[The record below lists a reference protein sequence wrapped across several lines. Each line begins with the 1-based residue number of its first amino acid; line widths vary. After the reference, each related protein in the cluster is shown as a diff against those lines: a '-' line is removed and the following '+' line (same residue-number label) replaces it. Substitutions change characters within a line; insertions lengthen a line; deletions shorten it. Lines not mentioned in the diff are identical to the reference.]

1 MSASQ
6 LGLGQLVGLFGVV
19 SFGAVLPV
27 VPTGA
32 AVSVAAVVSASD
44 NVLLLLVVIL
54 VGAAGAYAGDV
65 ITYAAMRLASPRLSA
80 RVRWLRASASTA
92 ALNRFHEQIA
102 EHELRTLLLSRL
114 VPGGRIP
121 VLLAVSLGGYPLR
134 RFATA
139 DLAAALLWSAVYS
152 AIGLVG
158 RLIFPEEWESV
169 LAAIVMILLISALS
183 QAWHRHHCSDASS
196 RPLDSPRSE
205 GAPHGPE

>member
-32 AVSVAAVVSASD
+32 AVSVAAVVSVSD
-44 NVLLLLVVIL
+44 NVLLLLVVVLI
-54 VGAAGAYAGDV
+54 GAAGAYAGDV
-65 ITYAAMRLASPRLSA
+65 ITYAAMRFASPRLTA
-80 RVRWLRASASTA
+80 RVRWLRASTSTA

-134 RFATA
+134 RFASA

-183 QAWHRHHCSDASS
+183 QVWHRHHSTDANST
-196 RPLDSPRSE
+196 PLDSGCPQ
-205 GAPHGPE
+205 GAPRAPE